1 MDSSLLISITNI
13 NTKNKSSTNRRCR
26 LPQRLKFKCMRI
38 APHAVIASALLS
50 LSLLPLKAQT
60 IQVIET
66 RADGSALL
74 VHHQTDFVSSPVPA
88 STATIVIDDSIHF
101 QRMEGFGA
109 SLTDSSAALLM
120 QLPVAQR
127 DALMQEIF
135 DPAGPL
141 ALTLLRQ
148 PIGAS
153 DFSAHG
159 DYSYDDPPDSKPDPG
174 LAAFSTATDGTA
186 LFPLLRQ
193 ALHLDPQLRLMILPW
208 SAPAWMKGPHTMHGG
223 SLDNAY
229 IPVYA
234 QYLART
240 VEAYASEA
248 LPVFAVAL
256 QNEPLNVNA
265 TYPTQHMDP
274 AQETHLAAAL
284 QPLLWKDGRDPK
296 LIGYEHNWNTLDY
309 PNKLLA
315 EAATLTAP
323 NAPPLFSAISF
334 HCYAGDPSAQLTF
347 LKAHP
352 DTPIWFTECSGTN
365 GTVFAN
371 DLIWQAQHLILGTTL
386 NEARTVSL
394 WNILLDPR
402 GGPHNG
408 GCNDCRALFTLETH
422 DGAPSLHRNVEYYEL
437 AHAAP
442 FIRPGA
448 VRISAIA
455 DRGLETAAFQNPD
468 GTFALLVLN
477 TSPRDTHVA
486 IKWHSYTAAYDAP
499 ARSLLTFSWGKS
511 VPELTDGTYRIAASA
526 GATRVLETNT
536 NSSPTLAVPAS
547 TPASIAHQLW
557 TIHRL
562 PNGDF
567 AVRNLATAQSLAIA
581 STGKLSTLA
590 TDGLHVAP
598 LTLTLQG
605 NAVCLA
611 VPQKHPCTEAPAT
624 ADTLRIGNL
633 LYLIAAPEDSISDK
647 K

>member
-1 MDSSLLISITNI
+1 
-13 NTKNKSSTNRRCR
+13 
-26 LPQRLKFKCMRI
+26 MRI
-38 APHAVIASALLS
+38 ARHAVIASALVS
-50 LSLLPLKAQT
+50 LGLLPLQAQT
-60 IQVIET
+60 IKVLET
-66 RADGSALL
+66 RADGSVLL
-74 VHHQTDFVSSPVPA
+74 SHHQTDFGPVPA
-88 STATIVIDDSIHF
+88 PAGAATIAIDDSIRF

-120 QLPVAQR
+120 QLPVTQR

-159 DYSYDDPPDSKPDPG
+159 DYSYDDPPDSRPDPG
-174 LAAFSTATDGTA
+174 LVHFSTATDGAA

-229 IPVYA
+229 LPVYA

-256 QNEPLNVNA
+256 QNEPLNINA

-274 AQETHLAAAL
+274 IQEARLAAAL

-315 EAATLTAP
+315 EAATLTPP
-323 NAPPLFSAISF
+323 NSPPLFSAISF

-352 DTPIWFTECSGTN
+352 DIPIWFTECSGTN
-365 GTVFAN
+365 GSLFAS

-394 WNILLDPR
+394 WNILLDPH

-422 DGAPSLHRNVEYYEL
+422 DGATSLHRNVEYYEL
-437 AHAAP
+437 AHVAP

-455 DRGLETAAFQNPD
+455 DHGLETTAFQNPD

-486 IKWHSYTAAYDAP
+486 IKWHSLTAACDAP
-499 ARSLLTFSWGKS
+499 ARSLLTFTWGKS
-511 VPELTDGTYRIAASA
+511 VPVLTDGAYRIAANPA
-526 GATRVLETNT
+526 ATRVLEANT
-536 NSSPTLAVPAS
+536 SSSPTFAMPAS
-547 TPASIAHQLW
+547 TSASIAHQLW
-557 TIHRL
+557 TLHRL

-567 AVRNLATAQSLAIA
+567 SVRNLATAQSLAIA
-581 STGKLSTLA
+581 ATGKLSMLT
-590 TDGLHVAP
+590 TDGLHIAP
-598 LTLTLQG
+598 LALTLQG
-605 NAVCLA
+605 DAVCLA

-633 LYLIAAPEDSISDK
+633 LYLIAPSEGPIADK